1 MPKDHSAWI
10 EDQFTVTSSAGIR
23 NREKRAADIVVRELK
38 GAKPGVWGC
47 IQAREVWSS
56 EEEANMRTGHFW
68 ICKLGTFPGSM
79 TCVERKFEFQDR
91 KCNWEEYKDTRY
103 SDGDNSLVVELWLHR
118 VADDVSGLTF
128 QEWDPSAGSDDT
140 SAPVA
145 MLVNSRELRDAD
157 FPLTEVRPLQLDAV
171 ARGGRRVRGAV
182 VRKFQAVGNS
192 TFVLSVENDN
202 DFRSRCE

>member
-1 MPKDHSAWI
+1 
-10 EDQFTVTSSAGIR
+10 
-23 NREKRAADIVVRELK
+23 VRELK
-38 GAKPGVWGC
+38 RAKPGVWGC

-56 EEEANMRTGHFW
+56 EEEANMRPGHFW

-79 TCVERKFEFQDR
+79 TCVERKFELQDR
-91 KCNWEEYKDTRY
+91 KCNWEEYKGTRY
-103 SDGDNSLVVELWLHR
+103 SDGDSTLVVELWLHR
-118 VADDVSGLTF
+118 VADDLSGLTF

-145 MLVNSRELRDAD
+145 MLVNSSELRAAD

-171 ARGGRRVRGAV
+171 ACGGRRTRGAA
-182 VRKFQAVGNS
+182 VRKLQGVGNS